1 MAKNLT
7 SLAKYQIQLLLIPYE
22 FRSKSFPFLS
32 LLPLLHQILAIIA
45 GTLLGNRWIQIADVG
60 RKKLT
65 PTTAEKQ
72 TNAAEGERICCKTS
86 VDLYIVV
93 LTLKFIYLSGTTD
106 PWSLLTSCEAISTQ
120 SPLADDSQSLSAE

>member
-7 SLAKYQIQLLLIPYE
+7 SLVKYQIQLLLIPYE

-72 TNAAEGERICCKTS
+72 TNAAGEKDFGCKTS
-86 VDLYIVV
+86 VDL
-93 LTLKFIYLSGTTD
+93 
-106 PWSLLTSCEAISTQ
+106 
-120 SPLADDSQSLSAE
+120 